1 MLRERVRL
9 RAVHRHIDSGQE
21 PTLIGLAVQR
31 ACAIGDFVQGLA
43 IAVLQALSVGFF
55 RRRLRFPAGHSLL
68 AQHPRAACLP
78 AAPAEARQRTAQRRI
93 SPMHGHTQLAPHY
106 FFRQQRLLRA
116 LLIDDQAWFVLD
128 DFARL
133 IEHSQP
139 EQMLARLDDDQARR
153 ESLRSE
159 RGEDQ
164 AQWLISESGA
174 YAALIYQQ
182 RGDGGEL
189 RRWLSGEVVPELRSA
204 TDDSGM
210 PRYVKLRWE
219 RQVVHMLDWQG
230 KLWVNFSEMPD
241 LLERQGEPMV
251 QLGWRRW
258 LRKLR
263 LL

>member
-1 MLRERVRL
+1 
-9 RAVHRHIDSGQE
+9 
-21 PTLIGLAVQR
+21 
-31 ACAIGDFVQGLA
+31 
-43 IAVLQALSVGFF
+43 
-55 RRRLRFPAGHSLL
+55 
-68 AQHPRAACLP
+68 
-78 AAPAEARQRTAQRRI
+78 
-93 SPMHGHTQLAPHY
+93 MHGHTQLAPHY

-189 RRWLSGEVVPELRSA
+189 RRWLSGEVVPGCAAPPTTAACRATSSCAGSA
-204 TDDSGM
+204 RWCTCSTGRASSG
-210 PRYVKLRWE
+210 
-219 RQVVHMLDWQG
+219 
-230 KLWVNFSEMPD
+230 
-241 LLERQGEPMV
+241 
-251 QLGWRRW
+251 
-258 LRKLR
+258 
-263 LL
+263 

>member
-1 MLRERVRL
+1 
-9 RAVHRHIDSGQE
+9 
-21 PTLIGLAVQR
+21 
-31 ACAIGDFVQGLA
+31 
-43 IAVLQALSVGFF
+43 
-55 RRRLRFPAGHSLL
+55 
-68 AQHPRAACLP
+68 
-78 AAPAEARQRTAQRRI
+78 
-93 SPMHGHTQLAPHY
+93 MHGHTQLAPHY

-189 RRWLSGEVVPELRSA
+189 RRWLSGEVVPELR
-204 TDDSGM
+204 
-210 PRYVKLRWE
+210 
-219 RQVVHMLDWQG
+219 
-230 KLWVNFSEMPD
+230 
-241 LLERQGEPMV
+241 
-251 QLGWRRW
+251 
-258 LRKLR
+258 
-263 LL
+263 

>member
-1 MLRERVRL
+1 
-9 RAVHRHIDSGQE
+9 
-21 PTLIGLAVQR
+21 
-31 ACAIGDFVQGLA
+31 
-43 IAVLQALSVGFF
+43 
-55 RRRLRFPAGHSLL
+55 
-68 AQHPRAACLP
+68 
-78 AAPAEARQRTAQRRI
+78 
-93 SPMHGHTQLAPHY
+93 MHGHTQLAPHY

-182 RGDGGEL
+182 RGDGGECAAGSVA
-189 RRWLSGEVVPELRSA
+189 RWCRSCAAPPTTAACHASARWCTCSTGRASSG
-204 TDDSGM
+204 
-210 PRYVKLRWE
+210 
-219 RQVVHMLDWQG
+219 
-230 KLWVNFSEMPD
+230 
-241 LLERQGEPMV
+241 
-251 QLGWRRW
+251 
-258 LRKLR
+258 
-263 LL
+263 